1 MAGAFL
7 QWQAC
12 KATAMLGWNWRSCGG
27 FGAARGEGERMRW
40 SRRVRR
46 AGAGLLL
53 ELRRMTWRLRQ
64 SMRATQRAAPT
75 LVGHGKL

>member
-7 QWQAC
+7 QWRGC
-12 KATAMLGWNWRSCGG
+12 KATAMLGQNWRSYGG

-40 SRRVRR
+40 SMRVRR

-53 ELRRMTWRLRQ
+53 ELERVTWRLQQ
-64 SMRATQRAAPT
+64 SMRATRRAAPAP
-75 LVGHGKL
+75 VGHGEL